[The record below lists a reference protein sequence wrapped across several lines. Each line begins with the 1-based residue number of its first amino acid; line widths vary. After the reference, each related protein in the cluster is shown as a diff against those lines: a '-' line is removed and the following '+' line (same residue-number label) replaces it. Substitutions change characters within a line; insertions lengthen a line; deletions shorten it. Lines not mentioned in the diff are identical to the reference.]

1 MLLQGSK
8 GNTPLHYA
16 CLLERTKHAELLLE
30 YGALPDARNE
40 HGQRPLDLLPRD
52 AVRSTKLYFKRIF
65 DVRTALHRTITCLCA
80 MVARIAGLDAVDI
93 TRALTFLFLTFLG
106 KQLIFCIF
114 HFEHLMQDA
123 VAKQAAAAVTSLTPS
138 DTNMGSGQEL

>member
-1 MLLQGSK
+1 MGIANFSLQGSK

-40 HGQRPLDLLPRD
+40 HGQRPLDLVPRD

-65 DVRTALHRTITCLCA
+65 DVRNTPFLAYFLPLCA
-80 MVARIAGLDAVDI
+80 TAVFAMVWHASRYLCMETAPKRV
-93 TRALTFLFLTFLG
+93 R
-106 KQLIFCIF
+106 
-114 HFEHLMQDA
+114 
-123 VAKQAAAAVTSLTPS
+123 S
-138 DTNMGSGQEL
+138 